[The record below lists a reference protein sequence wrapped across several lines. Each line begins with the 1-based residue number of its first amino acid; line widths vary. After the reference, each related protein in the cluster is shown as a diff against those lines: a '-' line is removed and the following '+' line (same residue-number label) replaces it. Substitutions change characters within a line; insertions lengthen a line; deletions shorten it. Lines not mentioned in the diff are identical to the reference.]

1 MKRPMSHR
9 TQAVLAVF
17 LTGAVLAGCSPA
29 SETAGPSAAMAP
41 ASVEPTPRLSM
52 VENVRSA
59 AKVRGIDKAA
69 RTVILQFPD
78 GREEAVTAG
87 SEVRNFDRIKVG
99 DTVQIEYSRLTNIVT
114 QPPGGGPGAI
124 QRSSTDR
131 AAVGEMPRASAVTT
145 TQVTEVVEAIDLGR
159 RTVTLRG
166 PQGRT
171 RTVPVPPEVQGLETV
186 KPGDEVVISRTE
198 AATVTVMR

>member
-1 MKRPMSHR
+1 MKHQTR
-9 TQAVLAVF
+9 AVLAVF
-17 LTGAVLAGCSPA
+17 LTGAVLAGCAPA
-29 SETAGPSAAMAP
+29 SETAPPSTAMAP

-52 VENVRSA
+52 VENVRST

-69 RTVILQFPD
+69 RTVILQFQD

-87 SEVRNFDRIKVG
+87 SGVRNFDRIKVG
-99 DTVQIEYSRLTNIVT
+99 DTVQIEYARLTNIVT

-131 AAVGEMPRASAVTT
+131 AAVGEMPRASAITT
-145 TQVTEVVEAIDLGR
+145 TQVTEVVEAIDLNR
-159 RTVTLRG
+159 RMVTLRG

-171 RTVPVPPEVQGLETV
+171 RTVPVPPDVQGLETV

>member
-1 MKRPMSHR
+1 MKRR
-9 TQAVLAVF
+9 VRAILAVF
-17 LTGAVLAGCSPA
+17 LTGTALAGCAPA
-29 SETAGPSAAMAP
+29 SETAPPSTAMAP
-41 ASVEPTPRLSM
+41 ASMEPTPRLSM
-52 VENVRSA
+52 VENVRST
-59 AKVRGIDKAA
+59 AKVRGVDKAA
-69 RTVILQFPD
+69 RTVILQFQD

-87 SEVRNFDRIKVG
+87 SGVRNFDRIKVG
-99 DTVQIEYSRLTNIVT
+99 DTVQIEYARLTNIVT
-114 QPPGGGPGAI
+114 QPPGGGPGAV

-131 AAVGEMPRASAVTT
+131 AAVGEMPRASAITT

-159 RTVTLRG
+159 RMVTLRG

-171 RTVPVPPEVQGLETV
+171 RTVPVPPDVQGLETV

>member
-1 MKRPMSHR
+1 MKHQTR
-9 TQAVLAVF
+9 AVLAVF
-17 LTGAVLAGCSPA
+17 LTGAVLAGCAPA
-29 SETAGPSAAMAP
+29 SETAPPSAAMAP

-52 VENVRSA
+52 VENVRST

-69 RTVILQFPD
+69 RTVILQFQD

-87 SEVRNFDRIKVG
+87 SGVRNFDRIKVG
-99 DTVQIEYSRLTNIVT
+99 DTVQIEYARLTNIVT

-131 AAVGEMPRASAVTT
+131 AAVGEMPRASAITT
-145 TQVTEVVEAIDLGR
+145 TQVTEVVEAIDLNR
-159 RTVTLRG
+159 RMVTLRG

-171 RTVPVPPEVQGLETV
+171 RTVPVPPDVQGLETV

>member
-1 MKRPMSHR
+1 MQRR
-9 TQAVLAVF
+9 VRAFLAVL
-17 LTGAVLAGCSPA
+17 LTGAALAGCTPA
-29 SETAGPSAAMAP
+29 SETPPSMTPSAAAP
-41 ASVEPTPRLSM
+41 TGVEATPRLSM

-87 SEVRNFDRIKVG
+87 DEVRNFDRIKVG
-99 DTVQIEYSRLTNIVT
+99 DTVQTEYVRLTNIVT
-114 QPPGGGPGAI
+114 QPPGGGPGVVE
-124 QRSSTDR
+124 RSSVDR

-145 TQVTEVVEAIDLGR
+145 TQVTEVVDAVDLGR

-166 PQGRT
+166 PQGRV

-186 KPGDEVVISRTE
+186 KRGDEVVIRRTE
-198 AATVTVMR
+198 AAAITVMR

>member
-1 MKRPMSHR
+1 MKRPLKHQTR
-9 TQAVLAVF
+9 AVLALI
-17 LTGAVLAGCSPA
+17 LTGAVLAGCTPS

-41 ASVEPTPRLSM
+41 ASIEPTPRLSM
-52 VENVRSA
+52 VENVRST

-99 DTVQIEYSRLTNIVT
+99 DTVQIEYARLTNIVT

-131 AAVGEMPRASAVTT
+131 AAVGEMPRASAITT
-145 TQVTEVVEAIDLGR
+145 TQVTEVVEAVDLGR

-171 RTVPVPPEVQGLETV
+171 RTVPVPPEVQGLDTV

>member
-1 MKRPMSHR
+1 MQRR
-9 TQAVLAVF
+9 IRAVLAVF
-17 LTGAVLAGCSPA
+17 LTGAALAGCAPA
-29 SETAGPSAAMAP
+29 SETAGPPAAAAP
-41 ASVEPTPRLSM
+41 AASEATPRLSM
-52 VENVRSA
+52 VENVRAA

-87 SEVRNFDRIKVG
+87 NEVRNFDRIKVG
-99 DTVQIEYSRLTNIVT
+99 DTVQTEYVRLTNIVT
-114 QPPGGGPGAI
+114 QPPGAGPGI
-124 QRSSTDR
+124 TERTSMDR

-186 KPGDEVVISRTE
+186 KRGDEVVVRRTE
-198 AATVTVMR
+198 AAAITVTR

>member
-1 MKRPMSHR
+1 MKQQTR
-9 TQAVLAVF
+9 AVLAVF
-17 LTGAVLAGCSPA
+17 LTGAVLAGCAPA
-29 SETAGPSAAMAP
+29 SETAPPSAVLAP

-52 VENVRSA
+52 VENVRSTA
-59 AKVRGIDKAA
+59 TVRGVDKAA
-69 RTVILQFPD
+69 RTVILQFQD

-87 SEVRNFDRIKVG
+87 SGVRNFDRIKVG

-131 AAVGEMPRASAVTT
+131 AAVGEMPRASAITT
-145 TQVTEVVEAIDLGR
+145 TQVTEVVEAIDLNR
-159 RTVTLRG
+159 RMVTLRG

-171 RTVPVPPEVQGLETV
+171 RTVPVPPDVQGLETV

>member
-1 MKRPMSHR
+1 MKRR
-9 TQAVLAVF
+9 VRAILAVF
-17 LTGAVLAGCSPA
+17 LTGAALAGCAPA
-29 SETAGPSAAMAP
+29 SETAPPSAAMAP
-41 ASVEPTPRLSM
+41 ASAEPTPRLSM
-52 VENVRSA
+52 VENVRST
-59 AKVRGIDKAA
+59 AKVRGVDKAA
-69 RTVILQFPD
+69 RTVILQFQD

-87 SEVRNFDRIKVG
+87 AGVRNFDRIKVG
-99 DTVQIEYSRLTNIVT
+99 DTVQIEYARLTNIVT
-114 QPPGGGPGAI
+114 QPPGGGPGAV

-131 AAVGEMPRASAVTT
+131 AAVGEMPRASAITT
-145 TQVTEVVEAIDLGR
+145 TQVTEVVEAIDLNR

-171 RTVPVPPEVQGLETV
+171 RTVPVPSDVQGLETV

>member
-1 MKRPMSHR
+1 MKRR
-9 TQAVLAVF
+9 VRAVLAVI
-17 LTGAVLAGCSPA
+17 LAGAALAGCAPA
-29 SETAGPSAAMAP
+29 SETAGPSAAAAP
-41 ASVEPTPRLSM
+41 EATPRLSM
-52 VENVRSA
+52 MENIRST

-87 SEVRNFDRIKVG
+87 NEVRNFDRIKVG
-99 DTVQIEYSRLTNIVT
+99 DTVQIEFARLTNIVT
-114 QPPGGGPGAI
+114 QPPGSGPGFTE
-124 QRSSTDR
+124 RSSMDR
-131 AAVGEMPRASAVTT
+131 AAVGEMPRASAVNT
-145 TQVTEVVEAIDLGR
+145 TQVTEVVDAIDLGR

-186 KPGDEVVISRTE
+186 KRGDEVVIRQTE
-198 AATVTVMR
+198 AATISVMR

>member
-1 MKRPMSHR
+1 MKHQTR
-9 TQAVLAVF
+9 AVLAVF
-17 LTGAVLAGCSPA
+17 LTGAVLAGCAPA
-29 SETAGPSAAMAP
+29 SETAPPSAATAP

-99 DTVQIEYSRLTNIVT
+99 DTVQIEYARLTNIVT

-131 AAVGEMPRASAVTT
+131 AAVGEMPRASAITT

>member
-1 MKRPMSHR
+1 MSHR

>member
-1 MKRPMSHR
+1 MKHQTR
-9 TQAVLAVF
+9 AVLALI
-17 LTGAVLAGCSPA
+17 LTGAVLAGCTPS

-41 ASVEPTPRLSM
+41 ASIEPTPRLSM
-52 VENVRSA
+52 VENVRST

-99 DTVQIEYSRLTNIVT
+99 DTVQIEYARLTNIVT

-131 AAVGEMPRASAVTT
+131 AAVGEMPRASAITT
-145 TQVTEVVEAIDLGR
+145 TQVTEVVEAVDLGR

-171 RTVPVPPEVQGLETV
+171 RTVPVPPEVQGLDTV

>member
-1 MKRPMSHR
+1 MKNQTR
-9 TQAVLAVF
+9 AVLAMV
-17 LTGAVLAGCSPA
+17 LTGAVLAGCAPA
-29 SETAGPSAAMAP
+29 SETAPPSAAMAP

-52 VENVRSA
+52 VENIRST
-59 AKVRGIDKAA
+59 AKVRGVDKAA
-69 RTVILQFPD
+69 RTVILQFQD

-87 SEVRNFDRIKVG
+87 TAVRNFDRIKVG
-99 DTVQIEYSRLTNIVT
+99 DTVQIEYARLTNIVT
-114 QPPGGGPGAI
+114 QPPGGGPGAT

-131 AAVGEMPRASAVTT
+131 AAVGEMPRASAITT
-145 TQVTEVVEAIDLGR
+145 TRVTEVVEAIDLNR
-159 RTVTLRG
+159 RLVTLRG

-171 RTVPVPPEVQGLETV
+171 RTVPVPPDVQGLETV

>member
-1 MKRPMSHR
+1 MSHR

-41 ASVEPTPRLSM
+41 ASVESTPRLSM